1 MTCVLRIEKHIFGKN
16 RNMSKTLDYI
26 FASIVLSLVTFSW
39 STFVFHSWIG
49 ALVFSCAFT
58 AVVIFT
64 ISYAKQKTSK
74 PYSWERLE
82 LEFCLRGNEYVI
94 KTLLRAIK
102 NSDFENSRSHILLE
116 DCVIIANFKF
126 SPLGASDVA
135 AACNLALKH
144 EKQEVFLL
152 AKGLDRKAYRIANL
166 EKIKLNLIKTKQIF
180 RFLAKRNALPN
191 LEKTKT
197 KFDLK
202 GVIETILNR
211 RNFKNYAFSGSI
223 LILVSFI
230 TPLKIYYIV
239 IGSLTLFAALLTL
252 SPLGNGSFTSPKVFA
267 RLECELED
275 EYKRE

>member
-1 MTCVLRIEKHIFGKN
+1 
-16 RNMSKTLDYI
+16 MSKTLDYI

-64 ISYAKQKTSK
+64 ISYAKQKTAK

-102 NSDFENSRSHILLE
+102 NSDFENSRSYILLE
-116 DCVIIANFKF
+116 DCVIIANFKC

-166 EKIKLNLIKTKQIF
+166 ERIKLNLIKTKQIF

-267 RLECELED
+267 RLERELED